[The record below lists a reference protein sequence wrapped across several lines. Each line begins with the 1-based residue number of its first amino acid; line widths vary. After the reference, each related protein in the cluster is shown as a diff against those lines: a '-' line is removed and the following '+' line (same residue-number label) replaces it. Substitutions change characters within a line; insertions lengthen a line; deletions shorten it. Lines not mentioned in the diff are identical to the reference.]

1 MCIALYATN
10 STYPAGITQHTE
22 RNSRCSSSP
31 FFFLFQNLFHDKLKK
46 MTNKWGNKM
55 EKRRKKQEGTVSSL
69 VSILFAGLL
78 KILPFFAQ
86 DKFRFKIEGMK
97 KMGHEGL
104 TVAHGK
110 TETKGGNTCSSV
122 TAAFLIVFFFL
133 VLNIQKSLPQVLIN
147 RLRTLE
153 KKACFHF

>member
-1 MCIALYATN
+1 
-10 STYPAGITQHTE
+10 
-22 RNSRCSSSP
+22 
-31 FFFLFQNLFHDKLKK
+31 
-46 MTNKWGNKM
+46 M

-110 TETKGGNTCSSV
+110 IETKGGNTCSSV
-122 TAAFLIVFFFL
+122 TAAFLIVFFL